1 MRRFHPS
8 IDELESRTLQTMV
21 FIFNGNAYA
30 EAKPDILHTQLAANL
45 LAAHGDTPVQMTTP
59 AMTSPAAFYGFA
71 NEIRAI
77 SKGKPIALMG
87 FSAGGGLAMRL
98 AGIAKLHVQAVLSYY
113 GPPDLRDWL
122 AYHHGDR
129 YYKYVTGH
137 VDFDPGII
145 NILSGVSDSKSYII
159 DALGEHDHNVVASM
173 STASFDHD
181 FPDEHLY
188 YYDGPHGVSL
198 YADYPAFEDFLS
210 HL

>member
-1 MRRFHPS
+1 
-8 IDELESRTLQTMV
+8 
-21 FIFNGNAYA
+21 
-30 EAKPDILHTQLAANL
+30 
-45 LAAHGDTPVQMTTP
+45 
-59 AMTSPAAFYGFA
+59 
-71 NEIRAI
+71 
-77 SKGKPIALMG
+77 
-87 FSAGGGLAMRL
+87 L

-129 YYKYVTGH
+129 YYRCVTGH

-145 NILSGVSDSKSYII
+145 DILSGVSDSKSYII

-181 FPDEHLY
+181 FPDGHLY
-188 YYDGPHGVSL
+188 YYDGPHEVSL